1 MSANINV
8 PLSQEA
14 LVINR
19 RIVVN
24 YLGSGD
30 LTLRSY
36 DNYDIRYFDS
46 YLQILSGSVLSSA
59 VYCSLLGS
67 KGLPVKPGDN
77 SLKNLLKEINVDYHP
92 NQTSN
97 VFEITKDTTFNVRA
111 NFVINSSIPNCSC
124 SILNIESILMNQFYF
139 NIGNKS
145 TIYISTKRG
154 ELNRVNQSSGG
165 GYYVTLD
172 FTSTEKIFRNQT
184 TQEVVSLVDAL
195 YEETGISPSDINSVG
210 WGYNYYSTPV
220 VSLNKM

>member
-1 MSANINV
+1 MNSA
-8 PLSQEA
+8 
-14 LVINR
+14 
-19 RIVVN
+19 
-24 YLGSGD
+24 
-30 LTLRSY
+30 T
-36 DNYDIRYFDS
+36 
-46 YLQILSGSVLSSA
+46 
-59 VYCSLLGS
+59 
-67 KGLPVKPGDN
+67 
-77 SLKNLLKEINVDYHP
+77 
-92 NQTSN
+92 
-97 VFEITKDTTFNVRA
+97 
-111 NFVINSSIPNCSC
+111 PNCSC
-124 SILNIESILMNQFYF
+124 SILNIESILINQFYF

-220 VSLNKM
+220 LADRFHNYYPF